1 MTEQSETS
9 GQRTTGQRTAAF
21 SLLLPVY
28 AGDNPEFLRLAF
40 ESSVDQQTLRP
51 AEVVIVQDGPVPE
64 AMREELARLEQA
76 SPVPVRMVRLP
87 ENGGLANALN
97 EGIAHCA
104 YEVVARMDADDVSLP
119 ERFERQWALI
129 EDGVEVLG
137 TGLVEFEHDPDVTG
151 AMRTP
156 PVGATAI
163 REHARKHSPFNH
175 PTMMY
180 RKQAVV
186 EAGGYPPL
194 HKMEDYPLWVALIAG
209 GARVDNIADP
219 LVKYRVGAGAFA
231 RRGGWQL
238 AKAEWT
244 IQRQMRDI
252 DFITRGEYLRN
263 VVLKGGYRL
272 APAWVKRV
280 LYRRF
285 V

>member
-1 MTEQSETS
+1 MAKESLSQGS
-9 GQRTTGQRTAAF
+9 QLRTAQF

-28 AGDNPEFLRLAF
+28 AGDDPGFLRLAF
-40 ESSVDQQTLRP
+40 ESSVDRQTLKP

-64 AMREELARLEQA
+64 ALSAELARIEKV
-76 SPVPVRMVRLP
+76 SPVPVRAVRLA
-87 ENGGLANALN
+87 ENGGLAAALN
-97 EGIAHCA
+97 HGIDACSQP
-104 YEVVARMDADDVSLP
+104 VIARMDADDVSMP
-119 ERFERQWALI
+119 DRFERQWALI

-137 TGLVEFEHDPDVTG
+137 TAMLEFEHDSEVTG
-151 AMRTP
+151 ASRIP
-156 PVGATAI
+156 PVGAATI

-180 RKQAVV
+180 RKAAVLQ
-186 EAGGYPPL
+186 AGGYPQL

-209 GARVDNIADP
+209 GARVENIADP
-219 LVKYRVGAGAFA
+219 LVKYRVGTGAFA
-231 RRGGWQL
+231 RRGGWRL
-238 AKAEWT
+238 ARSEWA
-244 IQRQMRDI
+244 IQRQMRSI
-252 DFITRGEYLRN
+252 GFITRGEYLRN